1 VAKIRERIL
10 RKFLEIYQSVSL
22 SQIERETTY
31 TEGGLKIFLEK
42 NTELPYLIDPITQSV
57 IYHPKT
63 LPLYN
68 EAAQYSQMVKDKFRE
83 IVKSCIGAKRVEEM
97 PLGQMGMNR
106 GGLMGVLGGS
116 MDDR

>member
-1 VAKIRERIL
+1 M
-10 RKFLEIYQSVSL
+10 
-22 SQIERETTY
+22 
-31 TEGGLKIFLEK
+31 
-42 NTELPYLIDPITQSV
+42 
-57 IYHPKT
+57 
-63 LPLYN
+63 YN

-97 PLGQMGMNR
+97 PLGQMVINR